1 MTLTIVLSL
10 VLFLIICC
18 VTFKEG
24 LVNTQ
29 PVLKHSYNTESK
41 KYIEHKQLKSGEL
54 NEPIVPK
61 ALEKEST
68 KKPSL
73 KKTSLKVLENSPL
86 GWCKPYGNGKWFI
99 QTKENKCITQMGG
112 KAFEV
117 DKNEGRCIQNNTM
130 DDCKLT
136 LQNLEKDIY
145 WHKHPLLMSNKKVMG
160 IPASTKFI

>member
-1 MTLTIVLSL
+1 MKLTIVLSL

-29 PVLKHSYNTESK
+29 PVLKHYHNTPI
-41 KYIEHKQLKSGEL
+41 KYIEHKQ
-54 NEPIVPK
+54 
-61 ALEKEST
+61 EKEST
-68 KKPSL
+68 KKPSM
-73 KKTSLKVLENSPL
+73 KVLEKSPL

-117 DKNEGRCIQNNTM
+117 DKNEGKCIQNKTM

-160 IPASTKFI
+160 IPTSTKFI